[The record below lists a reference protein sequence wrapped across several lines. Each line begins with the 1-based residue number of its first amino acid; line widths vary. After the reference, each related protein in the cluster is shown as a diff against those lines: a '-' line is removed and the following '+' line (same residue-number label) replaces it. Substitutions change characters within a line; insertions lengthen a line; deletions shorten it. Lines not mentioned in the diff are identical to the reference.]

1 MRNKVFILTEDL
13 QFFYKI
19 NQKLNELKIK
29 SKILNFWNNLP
40 NIPSVILTTSKE
52 VSRIKIRDLKSSKLL
67 PYSTDYDM
75 EGYLIRVLAAYKIG
89 YKEDYSELVFSVD
102 PGTIHFGLVVF
113 LDDYFLKSHTF
124 NNKNVLLN
132 QIRKYTSFL
141 QKTNKNLIAIRLKFG
156 SGVLST
162 SIDLI
167 RNIFEIFKDRE
178 RLSIFIVDEK
188 RSSKINIYNNKKRF
202 PKHEASA
209 LILALRNGIKVEKS
223 NFLKVLQQSKLIIPL
238 KEANSSESDGNAN
251 KITIQE
257 IGQKVLSGELT
268 LSESLQLSRDLH

>member
-124 NNKNVLLN
+124 NNKNALLN

-141 QKTNKNLIAIRLKFG
+141 QETNKNLIAIRLKFG

-223 NFLKVLQQSKLIIPL
+223 NFLQVLKTTMKFQS
-238 KEANSSESDGNAN
+238 
-251 KITIQE
+251 
-257 IGQKVLSGELT
+257 
-268 LSESLQLSRDLH
+268 

>member
-1 MRNKVFILTEDL
+1 M
-13 QFFYKI
+13 
-19 NQKLNELKIK
+19 
-29 SKILNFWNNLP
+29 
-40 NIPSVILTTSKE
+40 
-52 VSRIKIRDLKSSKLL
+52 
-67 PYSTDYDM
+67 
-75 EGYLIRVLAAYKIG
+75 
-89 YKEDYSELVFSVD
+89 
-102 PGTIHFGLVVF
+102 F

-162 SIDLI
+162 SIELI
-167 RNIFEIFKDRE
+167 RSIYEIFKDRE

-188 RSSKINIYNNKKRF
+188 RSSKINIYDNRKRF

-223 NFLKVLQQSKLIIPL
+223 GFLKVLQQSKSVIPVKKVKFL
-238 KEANSSESDGNAN
+238 ESDSYPD
-251 KITIQE
+251 KITMQE
-257 IGQKVLSGELT
+257 VLSGELT
-268 LSESLQLSRDLH
+268 LSESLKLSRDLH